1 MKRLRMVAVDTA
13 ARHRI
18 VQRLATGAHIV
29 YRRRAD
35 ALTAWVA
42 AGRRD
47 DLTGW
52 RAALGPAVR
61 LLLLAAVAAGAYR
74 AVRAAHWLMWVP
86 AAGCAVAAWRATR
99 TPEEDAPEE
108 PEQAPT
114 GPDVTAVLALLSEVL
129 DGRDRVH
136 LSTVLAHLQ
145 EQGHGEGWKVA
156 DLRARLE
163 ALGVPVALK
172 VKVAGVP
179 TRGIVRADL
188 DARFPG
194 WETVPS
200 PARVD
205 AA

>member
-1 MKRLRMVAVDTA
+1 MKRHLTA
-13 ARHRI
+13 AVSVAGRHSI
-18 VQRLATGAHIV
+18 AQRLATGAHIV

-61 LLLLAAVAAGAYR
+61 LLILAAVAAGAYR
-74 AVRAAHWLMWVP
+74 ALRAAHWLMWVL

-99 TPEEDAPEE
+99 PIGAAEEE
-108 PEQAPT
+108 PEQAT
-114 GPDVTAVLALLSEVL
+114 AEPDLDAVLTLLYTVL
-129 DGRDRVH
+129 DGADRVH

-145 EQGHGEGWKVA
+145 QQGHAEGWKVA

-172 VKVAGVP
+172 VKVGGVP
-179 TRGIVRADL
+179 TRGILRADL
-188 DARFPG
+188 DRHFPG
-194 WETVPS
+194 RETPTS
-200 PARVD
+200 PTQVD

>member
-1 MKRLRMVAVDTA
+1 MKRHLTA
-13 ARHRI
+13 AVSVTGRHRI
-18 VQRLATGAHIV
+18 AQRLATGAQIV

-61 LLLLAAVAAGAYR
+61 LLILAAAAAGAYR
-74 AVRAAHWLMWVP
+74 AVRAAHWLMWVL

-99 TPEEDAPEE
+99 APAEDTVEE
-108 PEQAPT
+108 PEQAPA
-114 GPDVTAVLALLSEVL
+114 GPDMTAVLHLLAEVL

-136 LSTVLAHLQ
+136 LSTVLTHLQ
-145 EQGHGEGWKVA
+145 KQGHGQGWKVA

-179 TRGIVRADL
+179 TRGILRADL
-188 DARFPG
+188 DRHFPD
-194 WETVPS
+194 WETHRS
-200 PARVD
+200 SEEVD